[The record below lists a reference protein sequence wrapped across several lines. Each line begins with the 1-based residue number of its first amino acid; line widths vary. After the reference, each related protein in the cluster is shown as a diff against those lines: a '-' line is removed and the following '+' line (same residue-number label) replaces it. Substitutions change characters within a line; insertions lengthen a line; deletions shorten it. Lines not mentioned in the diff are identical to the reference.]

1 MEEVVMSMSDIGLT
15 ILGIAIAWFG
25 IIWLDKNVF
34 NKDRHNRFKR
44 GDEND

>member
-15 ILGIAIAWFG
+15 LLGIAIAWFG

-34 NKDRHNRFKR
+34 NKDRYKR
-44 GDEND
+44 SDKND